1 MLIKVYA
8 LAVIVMLFSGLPAWL
23 IGRRSAIGERSSAML
38 LAAGAMAGLA
48 ATVGA
53 VIAPLTEIDLAWS
66 LPGGHI
72 LLRLDGLA
80 AIFLLPAFL
89 VSGLGAIYGLG
100 YWPHHKRYA
109 TAGRL
114 RLWYGILAAV
124 IVLLPTCRN
133 GVLFLVVWEVM
144 AIAGFMLILTEQEK
158 KEVRRAAFVYL
169 AATHAGTLA
178 LYAMFIL
185 LVRQSGSFDF
195 PAVAAL
201 NGTTPIAAA
210 IFLLALFGFGL
221 KAGIM
226 PLHIWLPGAHAAAP
240 SHVSALMSGVMI
252 KMGIYG
258 IVRLASFFGDIP
270 PWWGWTV
277 LSLGAVSG
285 VMGVA
290 FAIAQHDIKRLLAYH
305 SVENI
310 GIILLGL
317 GVALLGKSFGQPAL
331 MALGLAGA
339 LLHVINHGLFKSL
352 LFLSA
357 GSLINATGT
366 RQIDQ
371 YGGLLRRLP
380 ATALFFLGGAVAIC
394 GLPPLN
400 GFVSEW
406 LIYLGLLHSQAP
418 GAPLGM
424 SMLVVA
430 APILA
435 IIGALAVACFV
446 KVFGVTF
453 LGEPRKPL
461 PSLPTEAP
469 LTMIL
474 PMAVILGCCGVIGI
488 MPLTVVDLL
497 GGGIAAWGGAAGPAA
512 FPATLAPVGWIS
524 VGALLFLGLTAIL
537 ALLQRRAV
545 IAPKRPATWGCGYP
559 QPTSRMQY
567 TAASFAEMLTGL
579 FHWGLWTDIEKGEV
593 RGFFPER
600 SHGADHTPD
609 VILDRMIYPGCH
621 ALAWVA
627 FKTRSFLQ
635 HGVLGIYLLY
645 SALTT
650 IVLLY
655 ILL

>member
-124 IVLLPTCRN
+124 IVLLPACRN

-144 AIAGFMLILTEQEK
+144 AIAGFLLILTEQEK

-394 GLPPLN
+394 GLP
-400 GFVSEW
+400 
-406 LIYLGLLHSQAP
+406 
-418 GAPLGM
+418 
-424 SMLVVA
+424 
-430 APILA
+430 
-435 IIGALAVACFV
+435 
-446 KVFGVTF
+446 
-453 LGEPRKPL
+453 
-461 PSLPTEAP
+461 
-469 LTMIL
+469 
-474 PMAVILGCCGVIGI
+474 
-488 MPLTVVDLL
+488 
-497 GGGIAAWGGAAGPAA
+497 
-512 FPATLAPVGWIS
+512 
-524 VGALLFLGLTAIL
+524 
-537 ALLQRRAV
+537 
-545 IAPKRPATWGCGYP
+545 
-559 QPTSRMQY
+559 
-567 TAASFAEMLTGL
+567 
-579 FHWGLWTDIEKGEV
+579 
-593 RGFFPER
+593 
-600 SHGADHTPD
+600 
-609 VILDRMIYPGCH
+609 
-621 ALAWVA
+621 
-627 FKTRSFLQ
+627 
-635 HGVLGIYLLY
+635 
-645 SALTT
+645 
-650 IVLLY
+650 
-655 ILL
+655 